1 MLRADPVIKA
11 AMAVKEMNSTIHPN
25 RVRPRKV
32 TMDPAMTAKADAMTC
47 PGTFGSVFADFATT
61 FPVTVDN
68 TATG

>member
-1 MLRADPVIKA
+1 
-11 AMAVKEMNSTIHPN
+11 
-25 RVRPRKV
+25 
-32 TMDPAMTAKADAMTC
+32 MTC